1 MEEKAVLAL
10 LKELHQDHI
19 LERYNSST
27 PEEKTAFIT
36 QFNELD
42 KVCRGG
48 IKDYLQR
55 AKVLLE
61 ASKNKVNNF
70 SDTTIEIPDDIPHI
84 EIGTDE
90 FFELDKLGFNQL
102 KETVFVLVAGG
113 LGERL
118 GYTGIKIG
126 LQNDLIT
133 LRTYI
138 EVYTDFIKSYEDRI
152 RKKEKVGDDWYI
164 PFCIMTSGDTHD
176 ETIKLLKTHN
186 DYGMRPGQISI
197 VKQNKIPAI
206 LDNDCHLAL
215 EPDKFLIE
223 TKPHGHGDIHYLLYS
238 YGKAKQWVK
247 EGKKYMV
254 QFMDTNVL
262 AFNCVPASIGAS
274 VKYKYD
280 INSIVVPRRPKDA
293 IGAICRIN
301 RADGTSVVQNVEYN
315 LVDPLLKDKYNG
327 KGDIANES
335 GFCDFPGNLNV
346 LVFRLEPYLKI
357 LEETKG
363 LVPEFVNPKYA
374 DESRTKFKSPTRLEC
389 LMQDVPKLIKNGE
402 TVGYTYFDRWFCF
415 SACKNNLKDAIE
427 KLKKNETGES
437 AFTVERDIFRTNE
450 RLLSEICGKLE
461 VVYTEPESE
470 LNIGGCT
477 VKFGPKIVIYPSFAP
492 TISEL
497 KEKLSKMKKGIKM
510 TNNSILILKND
521 INIEEGIDLDGYLI
535 VDKDEKDLVVCK
547 NKKRIIYSLLHAG
560 EGQDHE
566 KLRGYAIMHVTNSDD
581 SK

>member
-1 MEEKAVLAL
+1 MEEKKVLEL
-10 LKELHQDHI
+10 LKELNQEHI
-19 LERYNSST
+19 ITKYNSSSKK
-27 PEEKTAFIT
+27 EQQDFII
-36 QFNELD
+36 QFNKLD

-48 IKDYLQR
+48 LKDYLKR

-61 ASKNKVNNF
+61 ESKNKVNHF

-84 EIGTDE
+84 EIGTPL
-90 FFELDKLGFNQL
+90 FFELDQLGFDQL

-126 LQNDLIT
+126 LQNDLVT

-138 EVYTDFIKSYEDRI
+138 EVYTDFIKAYEDRI
-152 RKKEKVGDDWYI
+152 RKKEEMPKDWYI

-176 ETIKLLKTHN
+176 ETVLLLKKHN

-206 LDNDCHLAL
+206 IDNECHLAL
-215 EPDKFLIE
+215 EDDKLLIE
-223 TKPHGHGDIHYLLYS
+223 TKPHGHGDIHYLLYQS
-238 YGKAKQWVK
+238 GKAKEWLSK
-247 EGKKYMV
+247 GKKFMV

-274 VKYKYD
+274 VKYNYD
-280 INSIVVPRRPKDA
+280 VNSVVVPRRPKDA

-301 RADGTSVVQNVEYN
+301 RKDGTSVVQNVEYN

-327 KGDIANES
+327 KGDIANET

-346 LVFRLEPYLKI
+346 LVFKLEPYLRI
-357 LEETKG
+357 LEETQG
-363 LVPEFVNPKYA
+363 LVPEFVNPKYV
-374 DESRTKFKSPTRLEC
+374 DDSRVKFKSPTRLEC

-437 AFTVERDIFRTNE
+437 AFTVERDIFKTNE
-450 RLLSEICGKLE
+450 RIMSEICGKLE
-461 VVYTEPESE
+461 VIKTEPENE
-470 LNIGGCT
+470 ITIGGLT
-477 VKFGPKIVIYPSFAP
+477 VKFGPKIIIYPSYAP

-497 KEKLSKMKKGIKM
+497 KLKLSKMKQGIKM

-535 VDKDEKDLVVCK
+535 VDKDEKELVVCK
-547 NKKRIIYSLLHAG
+547 NKKRVVYSLLKTG
-560 EGQDHE
+560 EGEDHE
-566 KLRGYAIMHVTNSDD
+566 KLRGYAIMHEN
-581 SK
+581 

>member
-1 MEEKAVLAL
+1 MEEKTVLDL
-10 LKELHQDHI
+10 LHELNQDHI
-19 LERYNSST
+19 IAKYNSAT
-27 PEEKTAFIT
+27 PEEKKNFII

-55 AKVLLE
+55 AKILLE

-90 FFELDKLGFNQL
+90 FFELDQLGFNQL
-102 KETVFVLVAGG
+102 KDTVFVLVAGG

-138 EVYTDFIKSYEDRI
+138 EVYTDFIKAYEDRV
-152 RKKEKVGDDWYI
+152 RKKEKEKIDKDWYI

-176 ETIKLLKTHN
+176 ETISLLKTHN

-215 EPDKFLIE
+215 EHDKFLIE
-223 TKPHGHGDIHYLLYS
+223 TKPHGHGDIHYLLYTS
-238 YGKAKQWVK
+238 GKAKQWIK

-274 VKYKYD
+274 VKYSYD
-280 INSIVVPRRPKDA
+280 VNSIVVPRRPKDA

-315 LVDPLLKDKYNG
+315 LVDPLLKEKFNG

-346 LVFRLEPYLKI
+346 LVFKLEPYLKI
-357 LEETKG
+357 LEETQG

-374 DESRTKFKSPTRLEC
+374 DETRTKFKSPTRLEC

-437 AFTVERDIFRTNE
+437 AFTVERDIFKTNE
-450 RLLSEICGKLE
+450 RILSEICGKLE
-461 VVYTEPESE
+461 VVNTEPENE

-477 VKFGPKIVIYPSFAP
+477 VKFGPKIIIYPSYAP

-497 KEKLSKMKKGIKM
+497 KEKLQKMKKGIRM
-510 TNNSILILKND
+510 TNNSTLILKND
-521 INIEEGIDLDGYLI
+521 INIEEGIDLDGYL
-535 VDKDEKDLVVCK
+535 VADKDEKDLLVCK
-547 NKKRIIYSLLHAG
+547 NKKRVVYTLLKVG
-560 EGQDHE
+560 EGKDHE
-566 KLRGYAIMHVTNSDD
+566 KLRGYAIMHE
-581 SK
+581 

>member
-1 MEEKAVLAL
+1 MEEKTVLDL
-10 LKELHQDHI
+10 LHELNQDHI
-19 LERYNSST
+19 IAKYNSAT
-27 PEEKTAFIT
+27 PEEKKNFII

-55 AKVLLE
+55 AKILLE

-90 FFELDKLGFNQL
+90 FFELDQLGFNQL
-102 KETVFVLVAGG
+102 KDTVFVLVAGG

-138 EVYTDFIKSYEDRI
+138 EVYTDFIKAYEDRV
-152 RKKEKVGDDWYI
+152 RKKEKEKIDKDWYI

-176 ETIKLLKTHN
+176 ETISLLKTHN

-197 VKQNKIPAI
+197 VKQNKIPSI

-215 EPDKFLIE
+215 EHDKFLIE
-223 TKPHGHGDIHYLLYS
+223 TKPHGHGDIHYLLYTS
-238 YGKAKQWVK
+238 GKAKQWIK

-274 VKYKYD
+274 VKYSYD
-280 INSIVVPRRPKDA
+280 VNSIVVPRRPKDA

-315 LVDPLLKDKYNG
+315 LVDPLLKEKFNG

-346 LVFRLEPYLKI
+346 LVFKLEPYLKI
-357 LEETKG
+357 LEETQG

-374 DESRTKFKSPTRLEC
+374 DETRTKFKSPTRLEC

-437 AFTVERDIFRTNE
+437 AFTVERDIFKTNE
-450 RLLSEICGKLE
+450 RILSEICGKLE
-461 VVYTEPESE
+461 VVNTEPENE

-477 VKFGPKIVIYPSFAP
+477 VKFGPKIIIYPSYAP

-497 KEKLSKMKKGIKM
+497 KEKLQKMKKGIRM
-510 TNNSILILKND
+510 TNNSTLILKND
-521 INIEEGIDLDGYLI
+521 INIEEGIDLDGYLM
-535 VDKDEKDLVVCK
+535 VDKDEKDLLVCK
-547 NKKRIIYSLLHAG
+547 NKKRVVYTLLKVG
-560 EGQDHE
+560 EGEDHE
-566 KLRGYAIMHVTNSDD
+566 KLRGYAIMHE
-581 SK
+581 